1 MGFSGLRV
9 FGSPSSVFLGGYERT
24 SKTQP
29 FHIVKRYAQVL
40 EPPMKQIIT
49 LILMLISINAACQ
62 DNDNRIRM
70 QVLESG
76 VIDSLFVFGKWT
88 NDGQTQ
94 TELEYIGQIVTD
106 SGKVYKIINSSWI
119 WGLSKRSTNRIL
131 IYNDNNEYVGN
142 YLLNMKSDLPERI
155 ENRQLIF
162 LNSDKKDCDKPV
174 LTKIDLRKG
183 LPNQIFIK
191 CNETDGDIFVFST
204 E

>member
-1 MGFSGLRV
+1 M